1 MPLHESSHFPCRKSR
16 ILRFAVYGLFLIFY
30 LWLAAQIPY
39 TDDDWDWGLPVG
51 IQQLVTASLNSRYAG
66 NGLVVLLTRSVF
78 LKTLV
83 MGSAYFLL
91 PLTVSRIFHRHSQE
105 QENRK
110 LFLFLAANVLL
121 LSMERI
127 IWKQTY
133 SWVSGFC
140 NYVIPMIFLSLYLQE
155 MTDLLDRRQK
165 TDSFLYPAA
174 LFAMCF
180 VMQLFIENLALFMV
194 ILSLYL
200 CLVSWKQYQK
210 IHRNQIVMLAGNL
223 IGLAVMFSSP
233 IYGHLFGGGAAV
245 GGYREIIVTGNSSL
259 AASLYRFIRQLL
271 IYLIPRTWGDNI
283 VISIVLMAIVSWLQI
298 QKFGFQGK
306 TRILVILNSLLAVY
320 FATTHLPIF
329 ENTIPAIFL
338 RAIIN
343 IFYFLSLS
351 LQLFLLYRDD
361 RKKLHKILLLWL
373 CIPGVILP
381 LTVVSEC
388 SHRLFLAP
396 LLFSVILALVMLED
410 ILLQANTS
418 LRKRIIALVLISVVL
433 LAGKYGF
440 VYSSIGRTNRHHLEL
455 VQNVKASNSQTLVLP
470 AFVYEDYLWYSISN
484 VAADYRYDFFKEY
497 YGVNPD
503 VQVVIEPVR

>member
-1 MPLHESSHFPCRKSR
+1 MPIHESAHLSCRKSR
-16 ILRFAVYGLFLIFY
+16 ILRFAAYGLFLIFY

-83 MGSAYFLL
+83 MGSTFFLL
-91 PLTVSRIFHRHSQE
+91 PLAVSRIFCRNSQG

-110 LFLFLAANVLL
+110 LFLFLAANALL

-140 NYVIPMIFLSLYLQE
+140 NYVVPMIFLSLYLQE
-155 MTDLLDRRQK
+155 MMDLLDRRQK
-165 TDSFLYPAA
+165 PGSFLYPAA
-174 LFAMCF
+174 LFAICF

-194 ILSLYL
+194 MLSLYL
-200 CLVSWKQYQK
+200 CLVSWKQNKK
-210 IHRNQIVMLAGNL
+210 IHRNQVFMLAGNL

-245 GGYREIIVTGNSSL
+245 GGYREIIVTGNSGL
-259 AASLYRFIRQLL
+259 AATVYRFVRQLL

-283 VISIVLMAIVSWLQI
+283 VISIVLMIFVSWLQI
-298 QKFGFQGK
+298 RKFGFRGK
-306 TRILVILNSLLAVY
+306 SRVFVILNALLAVY
-320 FATTHLPIF
+320 FSTTHLPIF
-329 ENTIPAIFL
+329 ENSIPLIFL
-338 RAIIN
+338 RAMVN
-343 IFYFLSLS
+343 ILYFLSLS
-351 LQLFLLYRDD
+351 IQMFLVYRENP
-361 RKKLHKILLLWL
+361 KKLHKILLLWL
-373 CIPGVILP
+373 CIPGVVLP

-396 LLFSVILALVMLED
+396 LLFSAILALFLLED
-410 ILLQANTS
+410 ILLQAKAP
-418 LRKRIIALVLISVVL
+418 LRKGIVALVLISVVL
-433 LAGKYGF
+433 LVGKYSL
-440 VYSSIGRTNRHHLEL
+440 VYSSIGNTNRQHMKL
-455 VQNVKASNSQTLVLP
+455 VENAKTGNAQTLVLP
-470 AFVYEDYLWYSISN
+470 AFAHEDYLWYSISN

-497 YGVNPD
+497 YGLDPD
-503 VQVVIEPVR
+503 VQIVIESAD